1 MFTGARL
8 KIKLPGIFETKAK
21 PDAKPT
27 AKHTHMPSN
36 SHDFLTVT
44 RINVL
49 GYPIDAGIIKDSESG
64 VGMKFV
70 VIEPM
75 LNGKEKVAFD
85 IIKKLLMTEI
95 SVSIS
100 EIKSTEQAEK
110 RLRFKIIRM
119 SKEYNL
125 NIPPKSLEKITYY
138 ALRDFVHLGK
148 IEVLMRD
155 HMIEEISCDGVGVP
169 LYVWHREYESMPTNI
184 IFESE
189 DELDTFA
196 RKLAYISGKQVSIAD
211 PIVDASL
218 PDGNRINL
226 TLGSEI
232 TKKGSTFTIRRFRAD
247 PITIIDLIKFG
258 TFSKEI
264 AAFMWFLVEKR
275 ATMIVAGGTASGKT
289 TTLNALSSF
298 IAPGQKIVS
307 IEDTHELKLPHEN
320 WIPSVSRQNFT
331 TAARVGEIT
340 QFDLLRAALRQRPDI
355 VIVGETRGREANTLF
370 QSMSTGHGGFSS
382 IHADTVEGALARMTS
397 SPMDVPKAMI
407 VNSLDIMTL
416 QLKLKMGN
424 KSVRRIIKVSEIAG
438 VEEGSGEM
446 ILNDVFIWDPV
457 NDKHVFSG
465 KSITLEKIKQRFG
478 LSDDDI
484 QHEITK
490 RQTAL
495 EYMMK
500 KDIRDFD
507 RVNHEIK
514 EFNLNSDKYFERSRV
529 VV

>member
-1 MFTGARL
+1 MINLPRL
-8 KIKLPGIFETKAK
+8 LGSSMKPKIEPAPKHPIKASK
-21 PDAKPT
+21 E
-27 AKHTHMPSN
+27 
-36 SHDFLTVT
+36 HDFLSVT
-44 RINVL
+44 RMNVL
-49 GYPIDAGIIKDSESG
+49 GYPVDAGIIKDSESG

-70 VIEPM
+70 VIEPE
-75 LNGKEKVAFD
+75 LNTKEKVAFD
-85 IIKKLLMTEI
+85 IIKKLLMTEM
-95 SVSIS
+95 SVSIN
-100 EIKSTEQAEK
+100 EIKSTEQKEK
-110 RLRFKIIRM
+110 RLKFKIVRM

-125 NIPPKSLEKITYY
+125 NIPQKSLEKITYY

-184 IFESE
+184 VFMSE

-196 RKLAYISGKQVSIAD
+196 RKLAYISGKQISIAD

-226 TLGSEI
+226 TLGNEI

-275 ATMIVAGGTASGKT
+275 ATMIVGGGTASGKT

-320 WIPSVSRQNFT
+320 WIPTVSRQNFT
-331 TAARVGEIT
+331 TAVRVGEIT

-382 IHADTVEGALARMTS
+382 IHADTVEGAITRLTS
-397 SPMDVPKAMI
+397 SPMDVPKALI
-407 VNSLDIMTL
+407 ANSLDIMTL
-416 QLKLKMGN
+416 QLKLKIGT
-424 KSVRRIIKVSEIAG
+424 KSVRRIIKVSEIVG
-438 VEEGSGEM
+438 VGEGSGE
-446 ILNDVFIWDPV
+446 IIINDVFIWDPV
-457 NDKHVFSG
+457 SDKHVFSG

-478 LSDDDI
+478 LSDKDVN
-484 QHEITK
+484 QEIAK
-490 RQTAL
+490 RQTVL
-495 EYMMK
+495 EYMIK

-507 RVNHEIK
+507 RVNQEIK
-514 EFNLNSDKYFERSRV
+514 EFYLNSDKYLERARV
-529 VV
+529 VE

>member
-1 MFTGARL
+1 MKFNLIDRL
-8 KIKLPGIFETKAK
+8 AGTKKKDTVPSPVRTVDKIE
-21 PDAKPT
+21 
-27 AKHTHMPSN
+27 N
-36 SHDFLTVT
+36 EYDFLTHT
-44 RINVL
+44 KLNLL
-49 GYPIDAGIIKDSESG
+49 GHHVDAGVVKDRDSG
-64 VGMKFV
+64 VGMKFLV
-70 VIEPM
+70 VEPK
-75 LNGKEKVAFD
+75 LNTKEKIAFD

-100 EIKSTEQAEK
+100 EIKNTEQAEK
-110 RLRFKIIRM
+110 RLKFKIARM
-119 SKEYNL
+119 SKDYNL
-125 NIPPKSLEKITYY
+125 NIPQKSLDKITYY

-169 LYVWHREYESMPTNI
+169 LYIWHREYESMPSNI
-184 IFESE
+184 VFESE

-247 PITIIDLIKFG
+247 PITVIDLIKFG
-258 TFSKEI
+258 TLSKEV

-275 ATMIVAGGTASGKT
+275 ATMIIAGGTASGKT

-298 IAPGQKIVS
+298 ISPGQKIVS

-331 TAARVGEIT
+331 TAVRVGEIT

-407 VNSLDIMTL
+407 VNSLDIITL
-416 QLKLKMGN
+416 QLKLKMGD
-424 KSVRRIIKVSEIAG
+424 KSVRRVIKVSEITG
-438 VEEGSGEM
+438 IDDSTGEM
-446 ILNDVFIWDPV
+446 ILNDVYSWDPV
-457 NDKHVFSG
+457 SDKHVYSG
-465 KSITLEKIKQRFG
+465 KSLTIEKIKQRFG
-478 LSDDDI
+478 LSDKDI
-484 QHEITK
+484 QHEILK
-490 RQTAL
+490 RQSAL
-495 EYMMK
+495 EWMIKNGM
-500 KDIRDFD
+500 REFD
-507 RVNHEIK
+507 SVNHEIK
-514 EFNLNSDKYFERSRV
+514 EFNLNSEKYLERAKFV
-529 VV
+529 V